1 MSASTGRKYGISDF
15 FSGYFSNFGRLII
28 VNLLFSAPL
37 AVLIGVMALLIVRF
51 GELSWFVIFLLIPL
65 MSPFFAGLTNVCRK
79 LVSEN
84 SFRPVKDFFKG
95 IKENWL
101 FFLINSIFFYAL
113 TAGMF
118 MMITIN
124 RESGGGPVLV
134 YLIIMS
140 LTSLVFLMMEFS
152 ALVMAASVDIG
163 FTDILRNSLVLIGKG
178 ITNHLKTLFAL
189 LFAAFVLYTIIAT
202 IPSMIVSLIVVGVL
216 TALLL
221 PALLTY
227 IVVYNSY
234 QTIEKHVIMP
244 FRRQTERDEQ
254 IRLEKEKEDSL
265 TIDELLPLSK
275 GDPEEYVFLNGKT
288 LKRKTILKMIEVRQ
302 NKE

>member
-1 MSASTGRKYGISDF
+1 M
-15 FSGYFSNFGRLII
+15 
-28 VNLLFSAPL
+28 LFSLPL
-37 AVLIGVMALLIVRF
+37 AVLVGGLALLMVNF
-51 GELSWFVIFLLIPL
+51 GELSWFVIFLVIPL

-79 LVSEN
+79 LAAEKR
-84 SFRPVKDFFKG
+84 FRPVRDFFRG
-95 IKENWL
+95 VKENWL
-101 FFLINSIFFYAL
+101 FFFINSIFFYAL
-113 TAGMF
+113 TVGMF
-118 MMITIN
+118 MMININ
-124 RESGGGPVLV
+124 REAASGAVTI
-134 YLIIMS
+134 YLIIMA

-189 LFAAFVLYTIIAT
+189 LFAAFMLYTIIAT
-202 IPSMIVSLIVVGVL
+202 IPSIVVSLIVVGVL
-216 TALLL
+216 TFLLL

-244 FRRQTERDEQ
+244 YRRQTEKEEQ

-265 TIDELLPLSK
+265 TVDDLLPLSK

-288 LKRKTILKMIEVRQ
+288 LKRRTILKMIEVRQ

>member
-1 MSASTGRKYGISDF
+1 MSVSNSRKYGFSEF
-15 FSGYFSNFGRLII
+15 FTSYFSNFGWLVI
-28 VNLLFSAPL
+28 VDLMFCVPL
-37 AVLIGVMALLIVRF
+37 AVFVGGILLLTKAV

-84 SFRPVKDFFKG
+84 KVRPVRDFFKG
-95 IKENWL
+95 IKDNWL
-101 FFLINSIFFYAL
+101 FFFINSIFFYAL
-113 TAGMF
+113 TVGMF
-118 MMITIN
+118 IIISIN
-124 RESGGGPVLV
+124 REAGGGAVMIYLV
-134 YLIIMS
+134 IMA

-178 ITNHLKTLFAL
+178 ITNHLKTIFAL
-189 LFAAFVLYTIIAT
+189 LFLAFVLYTIAVS
-202 IPSMIVSLIVVGVL
+202 IPSMIIMLIVFGVL
-216 TALLL
+216 SAVLL
-221 PALLTY
+221 PTLITY
-227 IVVYNSY
+227 IVVFNSY
-234 QTIEKHVIMP
+234 QTIEKHVIKP
-244 FRRQTERDEQ
+244 FQSQTEKEEKER
-254 IRLEKEKEDSL
+254 IEKEKEESL
-265 TIDELLPLSK
+265 TVEELLPLSK